1 MPGSIEHNE
10 DGIEEPLSLIAGGNV
25 GGDDICLAVVTLS
38 ALLCLKRE
46 ALGGR
51 GGEELQRRRET
62 SSKIKRR

>member
-10 DGIEEPLSLIAGGNV
+10 DRIEEPLTLIAGGNV

-38 ALLCLKRE
+38 ALLCKRE

-51 GGEELQRRRET
+51 GGEQLRRRRERST
-62 SSKIKRR
+62 KIKRR